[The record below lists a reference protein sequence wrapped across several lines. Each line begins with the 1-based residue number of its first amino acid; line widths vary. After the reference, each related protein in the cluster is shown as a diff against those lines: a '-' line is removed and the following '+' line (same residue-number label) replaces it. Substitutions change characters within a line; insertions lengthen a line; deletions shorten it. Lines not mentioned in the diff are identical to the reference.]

1 MNEMIQELVQE
12 KKKVIRLFLQE
23 YGKIFAVMVI
33 LFVCLI
39 VLYVLG
45 SSIAT
50 KKLRVSFLDIGQGDA
65 ILIQTPSGHD
75 MLIDGGGSNR
85 ILEKLGKE
93 MSYFDKHIDVVVST
107 HPDADHITGLIP
119 VLRKYDVGS
128 IVVSPV
134 SGHTGVFEVLQ
145 KSISDEDANVY
156 VGKRGDTI
164 DFGDGVV
171 AHILYPS
178 ANFHG
183 SEKETNDASVS
194 MVIRYGG
201 ESVLLTGDLPSTYE
215 RDLIS
220 DALPRHVTVYKAGH
234 HGSKY
239 SSGDV
244 LLSYIR
250 PEYAVI
256 SAGKN
261 NKYGHPNPETV
272 GRLKVY
278 AQEILST
285 IDKGTITFLLD
296 GKGVEVETEK

>member
-119 VLRKYDVGS
+119 VLRKYDV
-128 IVVSPV
+128 
-134 SGHTGVFEVLQ
+134 E
-145 KSISDEDANVY
+145 
-156 VGKRGDTI
+156 
-164 DFGDGVV
+164 
-171 AHILYPS
+171 AH
-178 ANFHG
+178 H
-183 SEKETNDASVS
+183 
-194 MVIRYGG
+194 
-201 ESVLLTGDLPSTYE
+201 
-215 RDLIS
+215 
-220 DALPRHVTVYKAGH
+220 
-234 HGSKY
+234 
-239 SSGDV
+239 
-244 LLSYIR
+244 
-250 PEYAVI
+250 
-256 SAGKN
+256 
-261 NKYGHPNPETV
+261 
-272 GRLKVY
+272 
-278 AQEILST
+278 
-285 IDKGTITFLLD
+285 
-296 GKGVEVETEK
+296 